1 MEASA
6 EGCVSY
12 ADLSNEGRTH
22 EYAWKRDAHWREC
35 GIAVVPGAGFGTYL
49 AEVLAEH
56 ALRTID
62 QPQKVSLTSLASGRT
77 SKSPGVTASSQ
88 AVLASGSWRFR
99 SGTLV
104 RLRGGRAVETSE
116 TSSHLT
122 LHTGD
127 LFALRRT
134 TAATDIQV
142 FAELGLPRGQ
152 LLLLLPLLRVLA
164 SLHGVRPLRLPS
176 HRRTRPRMLT
186 STASTIIKP
195 RLRVTVEGSAGDR
208 ASFVLTAGSG
218 TAFAAAIYLEV
229 PAALAA
235 EARSGC
241 MTPLEILGSNP
252 ARHLPG
258 VHISPDRSEDP
269 KGRDA
274 PL

>member
-35 GIAVVPGAGFGTYL
+35 GIAVVTGAGFATYL

-104 RLRGGRAVETSE
+104 RLRVGRAVETSE

-142 FAELGLPRGQ
+142 FAD
-152 LLLLLPLLRVLA
+152 V
-164 SLHGVRPLRLPS
+164 
-176 HRRTRPRMLT
+176 M
-186 STASTIIKP
+186 
-195 RLRVTVEGSAGDR
+195 
-208 ASFVLTAGSG
+208 
-218 TAFAAAIYLEV
+218 
-229 PAALAA
+229 
-235 EARSGC
+235 EA
-241 MTPLEILGSNP
+241 
-252 ARHLPG
+252 
-258 VHISPDRSEDP
+258 
-269 KGRDA
+269 
-274 PL
+274 